1 MEKSAVTKSHRA
13 SRHQAEELVLCPEG
27 TGRTGSRVGGAGSA
41 PGAEGP
47 CGPCGEGLEGV
58 RWRPREVSMRTRP
71 EKGPGCGKREFVGQA
86 EFG

>member
-1 MEKSAVTKSHRA
+1 MQGQLRGQRDPVGH
-13 SRHQAEELVLCPEG
+13 V
-27 TGRTGSRVGGAGSA
+27 GRDWSW
-41 PGAEGP
+41 
-47 CGPCGEGLEGV
+47 V